1 MTIKKIRRK
10 LQKLLFRE
18 QWSLLVSDHDG
29 KLLKHIE
36 PPSDRIWADPFPV
49 EYEGRYLIFIE
60 QQFAGQNGTL
70 GYIELF
76 EDYSLS
82 EFRPILEKPYHLS
95 WPNVFNHRGTWYMI
109 PETNEH
115 GCIDLYRA
123 ADFPDKWEFD
133 RTLLHTVHAVDTML
147 LEEGGM
153 FWLFTSMAECS
164 AAESSAAEHSA
175 SQVAP
180 GYNNSLSIFYADEFP
195 AGEWKPHAANPVV
208 IDASRSRM
216 AGRFQRT
223 ENGSLLRPAQ
233 NCRIEYGRSIRVN
246 RIVELSKDAYREASD
261 FEILP
266 ERHLHAACTHTLNLC
281 GKYAIRDIKTR
292 KFRLW

>member
-76 EDYSLS
+76 EDLSVS

-95 WPNVFNHRGTWYMI
+95 WPNVFNHDGVWYMI

-115 GCIDLYRA
+115 GSVDLYRA
-123 ADFPDKWEFD
+123 SEFPDKWEFD
-133 RTLLHTVHAVDTML
+133 RTLLDNVHAVDTML
-147 LEEGGM
+147 LEEVGK
-153 FWLFTSMAECS
+153 FWIFTSMAE
-164 AAESSAAEHSA
+164 SSAAKGT
-175 SQVAP
+175 VTPNAP
-180 GYNNSLSIFYADEFP
+180 GYNNSLSIFYTDKFP
-195 AGEWKPHAANPVV
+195 TSDWKPHAGNPVV
-208 IDASRSRM
+208 FDASRSRM
-216 AGRFQRT
+216 AGRFQRADD
-223 ENGSLLRPAQ
+223 GSLLRPAQ
-233 NCRIEYGRSIRVN
+233 NCLIEYGRSVRVQ
-246 RIVELSKDAYREASD
+246 RILELSNDVYREASVYAV
-261 FEILP
+261 LP
-266 ERHLHAACTHTLNLC
+266 EKYLDAVCTHTLNRC
-281 GKYAIRDIKTR
+281 GKYVIRDIKTR